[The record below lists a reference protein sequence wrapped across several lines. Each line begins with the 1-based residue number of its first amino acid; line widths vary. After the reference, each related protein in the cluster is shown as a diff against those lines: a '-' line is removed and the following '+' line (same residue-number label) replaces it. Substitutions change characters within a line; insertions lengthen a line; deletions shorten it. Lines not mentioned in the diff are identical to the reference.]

1 MVLNPN
7 DKRIR
12 IVSGHFGSG
21 KTEFSINYILEL
33 KKHFEKVAAIDL
45 DIINMYF
52 RLREQ
57 IDFLE
62 EEGVSNFSSSLP
74 RANAFD
80 LPALDSKIMV
90 SLADET
96 YQTVVDLGGNPKGSL
111 PLGRYKEILE
121 TKDYDHFF
129 VINRNR
135 PETATVD
142 DTIRFL
148 REIEDYSKT
157 RVTGL
162 INTTNMLKETTV
174 DDVLFGQELVEKVS
188 EKTSLPIKYIVAI
201 KDVAEELKN
210 SDRLDENM
218 KDKIF
223 PINLYFREQW
233 ML

>member
-80 LPALDSKIMV
+80 LPALDSKITV

-157 RVTGL
+157 KVTGL

-174 DDVLFGQELVEKVS
+174 DDILFGQELVEKVS

>member
-174 DDVLFGQELVEKVS
+174 DDILFGQELVEKVS

>member
-12 IVSGHFGSG
+12 IISGHFGSG

-33 KKHFEKVAAIDL
+33 KKHFDKVAAIDL

-52 RLREQ
+52 RLREK

-62 EEGVSNFSSSLP
+62 EKGVSNFSSSLP

-80 LPALDSKIMV
+80 LPALDSKILLP
-90 SLADET
+90 LADAS

-111 PLGRYKEILE
+111 PLGRYKEILKTE
-121 TKDYDHFF
+121 DYDNFF
-129 VINRNR
+129 LINRNR

-142 DTIRFL
+142 DAIRFL

-157 RVTGL
+157 KVTGL
-162 INTTNMLKETTV
+162 VNTTNMLKKTTV
-174 DDVLFGQELVEKVS
+174 DDVLYGQELVEKVS
-188 EKTSLPIKYIVAI
+188 EKTSLPIKYIAAI
-201 KDVAEELKN
+201 EDVADKLKT
-210 SDRLDENM
+210 SDLLDKDM
-218 KDKIF
+218 KEKIF
-223 PINLYFREQW
+223 PIKLYFRQQW
-233 ML
+233 MS

>member
-80 LPALDSKIMV
+80 LPALDSKIML
-90 SLADET
+90 SLADDS

-157 RVTGL
+157 KVTGL

-174 DDVLFGQELVEKVS
+174 DDILFGQELVEKVS

-201 KDVAEELKN
+201 KDVADELKN

-218 KDKIF
+218 KEKIF

>member
-111 PLGRYKEILE
+111 PLGRYREILE

>member
-80 LPALDSKIMV
+80 LPALDSKIML
-90 SLADET
+90 SLADDS

-157 RVTGL
+157 KVTGL

-174 DDVLFGQELVEKVS
+174 EDILFGQELVEKVS

-223 PINLYFREQW
+223 PINLFFREQW